1 MSSTAR
7 PTPAAPAARARGLA
21 LALPR
26 ARLALA
32 GAVAIAAAAAMLWL
46 SLLPPRALAVDVGSV
61 GSGDLIFLAG
71 VYHREQADR
80 NNPESRTYRWAR
92 GDAVVSMPA
101 GRSGATIFQAELY
114 AAPQPAGGPLRFAMV
129 AGADTMAFDV
139 AETERVYRLLVPP
152 SAVEAGVVRLR
163 FASPTVTPPGDDRL
177 LAVALDRLGLKPT
190 TQAALPALPLLAIQ
204 LAAVGALGLLLW
216 TNRAP
221 GAVVVG
227 GALLGAALLA
237 GLNLGARYWAGLAAW
252 PLAAVAT
259 ALVAL
264 SAAARVLL
272 PDARGA
278 AGQALGAT
286 RSAEARFARQLW
298 LLFLGGLA
306 VRLVGVSAP
315 GFAFNDLDIQSIL
328 FGRVLSGEVYLFEN
342 AHEFGG
348 GQTFYPSGPYLLALP
363 LLLLRP
369 ALPFAL
375 HTGAALIDACG
386 PVLLALVAREL
397 GLSRRAALIAG
408 GLLAVLPIQLTAL
421 WWGFFTNIGGQALLL
436 LMLWLL
442 LRHTRAPTAW
452 SAALLF
458 VGLSLVLVSHVGVLI
473 LTGTAAALALGL
485 AWLPQRP
492 SAAAWR
498 GLLAA
503 GLGALAVFALAY
515 LSFVAAPM
523 LGSAQGVLAND
534 GRLSP
539 ERLAEERA
547 YIQRILPVAM
557 WRGVGMLPFLL
568 LVPGLPLIWARAAR
582 PLGRAVTL
590 GWLLTPLI
598 YVVVEYLYLV
608 QVRYIYFLAPLCC
621 LATGAVLDRLW
632 LRRAGRPVAILVVAL
647 IAWLGLF
654 LWYNGAI
661 VGIKMSLVPL
671 TH

>member
-7 PTPAAPAARARGLA
+7 PTPAAPAARPRGFA
-21 LALPR
+21 LALPQS
-26 ARLALA
+26 RLLVAAL
-32 GAVAIAAAAAMLWL
+32 VAIAVTTLLWL
-46 SLLPPRALAVDVGSV
+46 SLLPPRGLQVDVGSV
-61 GSGDLIFLAG
+61 GSGDLIFLQGA
-71 VYHREQADR
+71 YHRESADR
-80 NNPESRTYRWAR
+80 QDPESRTYRWAR
-92 GDAVVSMPA
+92 GDAVLSLPA
-101 GRSGATIFQAELY
+101 GRAGATIFSAELY
-114 AAPQPAGGPLRFAMV
+114 AAPQPSGQPLAFALRAGPDTLAFA
-129 AGADTMAFDV
+129 V
-139 AETERVYRLLVPP
+139 AETERVYRVLVPP
-152 SAVEAGVVRLR
+152 GAVEAGAVRLR

-177 LAVALDRLGLKPT
+177 LAVAIDRFSLTPT
-190 TQAALPALPLLAIQ
+190 SSPALPALPLLGAQ
-204 LAAVGALGLLLW
+204 LAAVGGLALLLW
-216 TNRAP
+216 ANRASVR
-221 GAVVVG
+221 VVVG
-227 GALLGAALLA
+227 GVAAGAVLLA
-237 GLNLGARYWAGLAAW
+237 CLNLLARYWLGLAAW
-252 PLAAVAT
+252 PLAVAAA
-259 ALVAL
+259 ALAAL
-264 SAAARVLL
+264 SLPIQRLL
-272 PDARGA
+272 SPAD
-278 AGQALGAT
+278 T
-286 RSAEARFARQLW
+286 AEARFARRLW
-298 LLFLGGLA
+298 LVVLAGLA
-306 VRLVGVSAP
+306 VRLLGVGAP

-328 FGRVLSGEVYLFEN
+328 FGRVLAGEVYLFEN

-375 HTGAALIDACG
+375 HTGAAIIDACG
-386 PVLLALVAREL
+386 PLFLALIAREL
-397 GLSRRAALIAG
+397 GLGRRAALLAAA
-408 GLLAVLPIQLTAL
+408 LLAVLPIQLTAL

-442 LRHTRAPTAW
+442 LRHARQPTGW

-485 AWLPQRP
+485 AWLAPRP
-492 SAAAWR
+492 TGEAWR
-498 GLLAA
+498 GLLLA
-503 GLGALAVFALAY
+503 GLGAVSVFALAY

-539 ERLAEERA
+539 ERLAAERA

-568 LVPGLPLIWARAAR
+568 LIPGLPLVWARAAR
-582 PLGRAVTL
+582 PLGRAVLL

-598 YVVVEYLYLV
+598 YLAVEYLYLV

-621 LATGAVLDRLW
+621 LAAAAVLDRLW
-632 LRRAGRPVAILVVAL
+632 ARPAGRPVALLILAL
-647 IAWLGLF
+647 IAWLGLA

>member
-7 PTPAAPAARARGLA
+7 PTAAPAAR
-21 LALPR
+21 PR
-26 ARLALA
+26 RLAVAMPRTRA
-32 GAVAIAAAAAMLWL
+32 GAALLVAAAVAAVLWL
-46 SLLPPRALAVDVGSV
+46 SLLPARALGVDVGSV
-61 GSGDLIFLAG
+61 GSGDLIFLSG

-92 GDAVVSMPA
+92 GDAVASLPA
-101 GRSGATIFQAELY
+101 GRSGATILTAELH
-114 AAPQPAGGPLRFAMV
+114 AAPQPAGGPLPFAMA
-129 AGADTMAFDV
+129 AGPHTLAFDV
-139 AETERVYRLLVPP
+139 AEAERVYRVLVPR
-152 SAVEAGVVRLR
+152 AAAEGGVVRLR
-163 FASPTVTPPGDDRL
+163 FQSPTVTPAGDDRL
-177 LAVALDRLGLKPT
+177 LAVAIDRLSLRPT
-190 TQAALPALPLLAIQ
+190 LGAALPALPLVGVQ
-204 LAAVGALGLLLW
+204 LAAVGALALLLW
-216 TNRAP
+216 ANRAP
-221 GAVVVG
+221 GRAVAG
-227 GALLGAALLA
+227 GALMGALVLA
-237 GLNLGARYWAGLAAW
+237 ALNLGARYWAGLAAW
-252 PLAAVAT
+252 PLAAVA
-259 ALVAL
+259 AALAALSLVA
-264 SAAARVLL
+264 ARLL
-272 PDARGA
+272 PRAD
-278 AGQALGAT
+278 T
-286 RSAEARFARQLW
+286 AEARFARRLW
-298 LLFLGGLA
+298 LIYLGGLA
-306 VRLVGVSAP
+306 LRLVGVSAP

-328 FGRVLSGEVYLFEN
+328 FGRVLTGEVYLFEN

-375 HTGAALIDACG
+375 HTGAALVDACG
-386 PVLLALVAREL
+386 PVLLALIAREL
-397 GLSRRAALIAG
+397 GLGRRAALMAA
-408 GLLAVLPIQLTAL
+408 GLLAVLPINLTAI

-442 LRHTRAPTAW
+442 LRHARLPTRW

-473 LTGTAAALALGL
+473 LTGTAAAIALGL
-485 AWLPQRP
+485 AWLPPRP

-503 GLGALAVFALAY
+503 GLGALALFALAY

-539 ERLAEERA
+539 ERLAAERA
-547 YIQRILPVAM
+547 YIARILPVAV

-568 LVPGLPLIWARAAR
+568 LIPGVPLIWAAARR

-590 GWLLTPLI
+590 GWLVTPLV
-598 YVVVEYLYLV
+598 YVAVEYLYLV

-621 LATGAVLDRLW
+621 LATAAVLERLW
-632 LRRAGRPVAILVVAL
+632 ARRAGRPVAVLVLAL
-647 IAWLGLF
+647 VAWLGVW
-654 LWYNGAI
+654 LWYNGAV